1 MTNETQSHKKNYP
14 VRAERDHLLI
24 AAGVLL
30 VLSGLWLGYFI
41 GHQQG
46 MSLIGASTSDL
57 KKLDTKIDQ
66 QQATLD
72 TLTRTLSNT
81 VQERD
86 IALTTSKGLAE
97 SLAKQTTDK
106 ALLDTRFNVY
116 RDHLLSAGGFGL
128 ALQNV
133 SITPISPTMFEYQI
147 DLMQLRQKTS
157 ASVGTL
163 SIRLIQ
169 GNSVVSVPLA
179 SDRVNLTDFQSLIGR
194 WIMPTGF
201 TPEFLEVSA
210 TAGGQ
215 SVTQRYAWER
225 GELQAPTSLIATPNP
240 NIVAKR
246 AVIATNSPK
255 VTTPEI
261 NSVS

>member
-1 MTNETQSHKKNYP
+1 MTEENPSLKEDRS
-14 VRAERDHLLI
+14 VRLERDHLLI

-46 MSLIGASTSDL
+46 MSVIGASTSDL
-57 KKLDTKIDQ
+57 KKLNTTIDQ

-86 IALTTSKGLAE
+86 IALTTSKDLTDT
-97 SLAKQTTDK
+97 LAKQTADN
-106 ALLDTRFNVY
+106 AVLDARFKIY
-116 RDHLLSAGGFGL
+116 REHLLSVGGMGL

-133 SITPISPTMFEYQI
+133 AVMPISQSVFEYHI

-169 GNSVVSVPLA
+169 GTNVVDIPL
-179 SDRVNLTDFQSLIGR
+179 SSNQVSITDFQSLTGR
-194 WIMPTGF
+194 WTMPAGF

-215 SVTQRYAWER
+215 SVVQRFAWER
-225 GELQAPTSLIATPNP
+225 GAPQASTPLVAAPYPSTTAT
-240 NIVAKR
+240 K
-246 AVIATNSPK
+246 AVS
-255 VTTPEI
+255 
-261 NSVS
+261 

>member
-1 MTNETQSHKKNYP
+1 MTEEEQSYKEERS
-14 VRAERDHLLI
+14 VRLERDHLLI

-46 MSLIGASTSDL
+46 MSVIGASKSDL
-57 KKLDTKIDQ
+57 NKLNAKIDQ

-86 IALTTSKGLAE
+86 IALTTSKGLTDT
-97 SLAKQTTDK
+97 LAKQTADREIQDARYK
-106 ALLDTRFNVY
+106 IY
-116 RDHLLSAGGFGL
+116 REHLLSVGGMAL
-128 ALQNV
+128 AFQNV
-133 SITPISPTMFEYQI
+133 AVVSISPSVFEYRI
-147 DLMQLRQKTS
+147 DLMQLRQKNS
-157 ASVGTL
+157 PSVGTL

-169 GNSVVSVPLA
+169 GTNIVNVPLA
-179 SDRVNLTDFQSLIGR
+179 SNRVNITDFQNLTGR
-194 WIMPTGF
+194 WTMPAGF

-215 SVTQRYAWER
+215 SVIQRFAWER
-225 GELQAPTSLIATPNP
+225 GAQQASTSLVAAPSPAASP
-240 NIVAKR
+240 NITAPK
-246 AVIATNSPK
+246 AVS
-255 VTTPEI
+255 
-261 NSVS
+261 